1 MRIPHGAATAAM
13 KVPFTHADWA
23 AVLPVSI
30 VAVAALVVLI
40 ADLFSTRREE
50 RYLSVGV
57 GLAGTILAALFAA
70 RQFGHNYDAF
80 FGGFMAGGF
89 ATVFQEVILIAL
101 AGSLVLYAGIGPA
114 QRVAGMTAIMLWS
127 ACGAMLM
134 AGAANLLMIFL
145 GLELLSLGLYAL
157 CGAVDRKAA
166 RESALKYL
174 ILSSTATGFL
184 LFGSA
189 LLFGATGS
197 VQLSDLVHPWLI
209 FNPLFWTGAGM
220 FLIGLVFKLSLV
232 PFHTWTPDV
241 FEGAPLP
248 VTAFMSVATKAGVL
262 AVFARFIYAAL
273 PSGVADRLLLPVWII
288 AGISMIVGNVGMLAQ
303 HDLKRLLGYSGIAQ
317 VGYILVALAGVT
329 PLGLRYAI
337 YYLMAYAFMNLGA
350 FAVAAAISGED
361 EEGARL
367 SSYRGLARRRPWLA
381 AGMTV
386 FLLALAGLPPTA
398 GFLGKILIL
407 ATSASTGY
415 LWLAALLIV
424 GTAISLYAYAK
435 IIRAMYGRDEGAE
448 LHDLRPFVPLAWASA
463 AICAVLVVAMA
474 FYPLT
479 PSNILPL
486 VR

>member
-1 MRIPHGAATAAM
+1 MTIG
-13 KVPFTHADWA
+13 FTNADWLA
-23 AVLPVSI
+23 ILPVGI
-30 VAVAALVVLI
+30 VAVAALLI
-40 ADLFSTRREE
+40 LIVDLLSGRAEN
-50 RYLSVGV
+50 RYVSIAI
-57 GLAGTILAALFAA
+57 GLAGLLGAGVVAGG
-70 RQFGHNYDAF
+70 QFGHDYDAF
-80 FGGFMAGGF
+80 FGGFVTGGF
-89 ATVFQEVILIAL
+89 ATVFEEIVLIAT
-101 AGSLVLYAGIGPA
+101 AGSLILYASIGA
-114 QRVAGMTAIMLWS
+114 SQRIAGMTAIMLWS

-157 CGAVDRKAA
+157 CAAVDTKAA

-197 VQLSDLVHPWLI
+197 VMLADFVSPALVN
-209 FNPLFWTGAGM
+209 NPLFWMGGGM

-241 FEGAPLP
+241 FQGAPLP
-248 VTAFMSVATKAGVL
+248 VTAFMSVVTKAGAL
-262 AVFARFIYAAL
+262 AVFARFTYAAL
-273 PSGVADRLLLPVWII
+273 PAGTSDRLLLPVWIV
-288 AGISMIVGNVGMLAQ
+288 AAISMIVGNVGMLAQ
-303 HDLKRLLGYSGIAQ
+303 NDLKRLLGYSGIAQ
-317 VGYILVALAGVT
+317 IGYILVALAGST

-337 YYLMAYAFMNLGA
+337 YYLAAYMLMNLGA
-350 FAVAAAISGED
+350 FAVAASISGEA
-361 EEGARL
+361 EEGAKL
-367 SSYRGLARRRPWLA
+367 SSYHGLARRRPVLA
-381 AGMTV
+381 AAMTV

-407 ATSASTGY
+407 SVSAANGY
-415 LWLAALLIV
+415 IWLAAALIV

-435 IIRAMYGRDEGAE
+435 VIRAMYAPSDGHAREGV
-448 LHDLRPFVPLAWASA
+448 RPFVPLAWVSA
-463 AICAVLVVAMA
+463 VVCAVLVIAMA

>member
-1 MRIPHGAATAAM
+1 MTI
-13 KVPFTHADWA
+13 PFTRADWWSI
-23 AVLPVSI
+23 LPVTV
-30 VAVAALVVLI
+30 VAIAALLVLI
-40 ADLFSTRREE
+40 VDLFSGRRER
-50 RYLSVGV
+50 RYLSIGV
-57 GLAGTILAALFAA
+57 ALLGVLVAGVLAA
-70 RQFGHNYDAF
+70 RQFGHDHNAF
-80 FGGFMAGGF
+80 FGGFMTGGF
-89 ATVFQEVILIAL
+89 ATIFQEIVLVAA
-101 AGSLVLYAGIGPA
+101 AGSLILYARIGPA
-114 QRVAGMTAIMLWS
+114 QRVAGTTAIMLWS

-157 CGAVDRKAA
+157 CAAADRKTA

-197 VQLSDLVHPWLI
+197 VALADFVNPAFGS
-209 FNPLFWTGAGM
+209 NPLFWTGAGM

-248 VTAFMSVATKAGVL
+248 VTAFMSVATKAGTL

-273 PSGVADRLLLPVWII
+273 PAAIGARLLLPVWIV
-288 AGISMIVGNVGMLAQ
+288 AGISMIAGNVGMLAQ
-303 HDLKRLLGYSGIAQ
+303 RDLKRLLGYSGIAQ
-317 VGYILVALAGVT
+317 IGYILVALAGGT
-329 PLGLRYAI
+329 ALGLRYAL
-337 YYLMAYAFMNLGA
+337 YYLAAYAFMNLGA
-350 FAVAAAISGED
+350 FAVAASISGD
-361 EEGARL
+361 SEEGSQL
-367 SSYRGLARRRPWLA
+367 DSYRGLGRRRPWLA
-381 AGMTV
+381 AVMTI

-407 ATSASTGY
+407 ATGVSSGY
-415 LWLAALLIV
+415 LWLAVLLIV

-435 IIRAMYGRDEGAE
+435 VIRMMYERPEGE
-448 LHDLRPFVPLAWASA
+448 EPRDLRPFVPLAWMSA
-463 AICAVLVVAMA
+463 GICAVVVVAMA

-479 PSNILPL
+479 PSNVLPL

>member
-1 MRIPHGAATAAM
+1 MT
-13 KVPFTHADWA
+13 VPFTHHDWA

-30 VAVAALVVLI
+30 VAVTALVVLI
-40 ADLFSTRREE
+40 ADFFAGRDGQ
-50 RYLSVGV
+50 RYVSIVIGV
-57 GLAGTILAALFAA
+57 LGTIAAGYFAA

-80 FGGFMAGGF
+80 FGGFMVGGF
-89 ATVFQEVILIAL
+89 ATVFQEIILIAA
-101 AGSLVLYAGIGPA
+101 AGSLILYAKVGAP

-134 AGAANLLMIFL
+134 AGAANLMMIFL

-157 CGAVDRKAA
+157 CATVDRKTA

-184 LFGSA
+184 IFGFG

-197 VQLSDLVHPWLI
+197 IRLSDLV
-209 FNPLFWTGAGM
+209 NPVLTTTPYYWIGAGM
-220 FLIGLVFKLSLV
+220 FLVGIVFKLSLV

-248 VTAFMSVATKAGVL
+248 VTAFMSVATKAGTL

-273 PSGVADRLLLPVWII
+273 PPQAADDLLLPVWIV
-288 AGISMIVGNVGMLAQ
+288 AGISMIAGNVGMLAQ
-303 HDLKRLLGYSGIAQ
+303 ENLKRLLGYSGVAQ
-317 VGYILVALAGVT
+317 IGYILAALAGGT
-329 PLGLRYAI
+329 PMGLRYAL
-337 YYLMAYAFMNLGA
+337 YYLVAYAFMNLGA
-350 FAVAAAISGED
+350 FAVAAAISGDD
-361 EEGARL
+361 EEGAL
-367 SSYRGLARRRPWLA
+367 IENYRGLGRRRPWLA
-381 AGMTV
+381 AAMTV

-407 ATSASTGY
+407 SSSVSSGY
-415 LWLAALLIV
+415 LWLGVLLIV

-435 IIRAMYGRDEGAE
+435 VIRVMYARDEGEADE
-448 LHDLRPFVPLAWASA
+448 FRPFVPLAWASA
-463 AICAVLVVAMA
+463 AICAFFVIAMT

-479 PSNILPL
+479 PSNVLPL

>member
-1 MRIPHGAATAAM
+1 MIPPPM
-13 KVPFTHADWA
+13 MVPFTNADWLA
-23 AVLPVSI
+23 ILPAGI
-30 VAVAALVVLI
+30 VAVTALVVLLF
-40 ADLFSTRREE
+40 DLFSGEREQS
-50 RYLSVGV
+50 YVPV
-57 GLAGTILAALFAA
+57 AIGLVGTIAAAFFAA

-80 FGGFMAGGF
+80 FGGFMTGGF
-89 ATVFQEVILIAL
+89 ATVFQEIVLVAT
-101 AGSLVLYAGIGPA
+101 AGSLVLYGSIGSP
-114 QRVAGMTAIMLWS
+114 QRVAGMSAIMLWS
-127 ACGAMLM
+127 ACGAMFM

-157 CGAVDRKAA
+157 CGAVDRKSA

-197 VQLSDLVHPWLI
+197 VLLADLVRPLLA
-209 FNPLFWTGAGM
+209 FDPLFWIGAGM

-262 AVFARFIYAAL
+262 AVFARFTYAAL
-273 PSGVADRLLLPVWII
+273 PLGVADRLLLPVWIV
-288 AGISMIVGNVGMLAQ
+288 AGISMIAGNVGMLAQ
-303 HDLKRLLGYSGIAQ
+303 TDLKRLLGYSGIAQ
-317 VGYILVALAGVT
+317 IGYILVALAGGT
-329 PLGLRYAI
+329 PLGLRYAV
-337 YYLMAYAFMNLGA
+337 YYLTAYAFMNLGA
-350 FAVAAAISGED
+350 FAVAAAISGEG
-361 EEGARL
+361 EEGAHL
-367 SSYRGLARRRPWLA
+367 HNYEGLARRRPWLA
-381 AGMTV
+381 AAMTT

-398 GFLGKILIL
+398 GFVGKILIL
-407 ATSASTGY
+407 ATSAQTGY

-435 IIRAMYGRDEGAE
+435 VVRAMYARPEGHVA
-448 LHDLRPFVPLAWASA
+448 DLRPFVPLAWASA
-463 AICAVLVVAMA
+463 AICAVLVIAMA

-486 VR
+486 VH

>member
-1 MRIPHGAATAAM
+1 MTPA
-13 KVPFTHADWA
+13 FSNADWS
-23 AVLPVSI
+23 AVLPVSV
-30 VAVAALVVLI
+30 VAVAALAVLL
-40 ADLFSTRREE
+40 ADLFAGRQEQ
-50 RYLSVGV
+50 RYLPIGIA
-57 GLAGTILAALFAA
+57 LLGTIAAGMLAA
-70 RQFGHNYDAF
+70 RQFGHDYDAF
-80 FGGFMAGGF
+80 FGGFMVGGF
-89 ATVFQEVILIAL
+89 ATVFQEIILIAA
-101 AGSLVLYAGIGPA
+101 AGSVILYGAIGPP
-114 QRVAGMTAIMLWS
+114 QRIAGMTSIMLWS

-134 AGAANLLMIFL
+134 AGAANLMMIFL

-157 CGAVDRKAA
+157 CGAVDRKTA

-197 VQLSDLVHPWLI
+197 VKLADFVNPVLASS
-209 FNPLFWTGAGM
+209 PLFWIGAGM

-248 VTAFMSVATKAGVL
+248 VTAFMSVATKAGTL

-273 PSGVADRLLLPVWII
+273 PAGTADRLLLPVWIV
-288 AGISMIVGNVGMLAQ
+288 AGISMVAGNVGMLAQ
-303 HDLKRLLGYSGIAQ
+303 RDLKRLLGYSGVAQ
-317 VGYILVALAGVT
+317 VGYILVALAGGT
-329 PLGLRYAI
+329 SLGLRYAL
-337 YYLMAYAFMNLGA
+337 YYLTAYAFMNLGA
-350 FAVAAAISGED
+350 FAVAAAISGD
-361 EEGARL
+361 AEEGSNLA
-367 SSYRGLARRRPWLA
+367 SYRGLGRRRPWLA
-381 AGMTV
+381 AAMTV

-407 ATSASTGY
+407 ASSVASGY

-435 IIRAMYGRDEGAE
+435 VIRAMYDGVEGD
-448 LHDLRPFVPLAWASA
+448 LHELRPFVPLAWASA
-463 AICAVLVVAMA
+463 TICAVAVIAMT

-479 PSNILPL
+479 PSNVLPL

>member
-1 MRIPHGAATAAM
+1 MTVPFTAADWWAILPVGVLATAA
-13 KVPFTHADWA
+13 
-23 AVLPVSI
+23 L
-30 VAVAALVVLI
+30 LVLI
-40 ADLFSTRREE
+40 ADLFSGQREQ
-50 RYLSVGV
+50 RYVSIGIALLGV
-57 GLAGTILAALFAA
+57 AVTAYLAA
-70 RQFGHNYDAF
+70 RQFGHNHDAF
-80 FGGFMAGGF
+80 FGGFITGGF
-89 ATVFQEVILIAL
+89 TTVFEEIILIAA
-101 AGSLVLYAGIGPA
+101 AGSLILYASIGPA
-114 QRVAGMTAIMLWS
+114 QRVAGTTAIMLWS

-157 CGAVDRKAA
+157 CAASDRKTA

-184 LFGSA
+184 LFGAA

-197 VQLSDLVHPWLI
+197 VRLADFVNPSLAY
-209 FNPLFWTGAGM
+209 NPLFWTGAGM

-248 VTAFMSVATKAGVL
+248 VTAFMSVATKAGAL

-273 PSGVADRLLLPVWII
+273 PTTIAQNVLLPVWII

-303 HDLKRLLGYSGIAQ
+303 TDLKRLLGYSGIAQ
-317 VGYILVALAGVT
+317 IGYILVALAGST
-329 PLGLRYAI
+329 PLGLRYAL
-337 YYLMAYAFMNLGA
+337 YYLAAYAFMNLGA
-350 FAVAAAISGED
+350 FAVAASISGD
-361 EEGARL
+361 GEEGAHL

-381 AGMTV
+381 AAMTV

-407 ATSASTGY
+407 ATSVENGY
-415 LWLAALLIV
+415 TWLAALLIV

-435 IIRAMYGRDEGAE
+435 VIRAMYERPEAGEPVDP
-448 LHDLRPFVPLAWASA
+448 RPFVPLAWLSVGV
-463 AICAVLVVAMA
+463 CALAVIAMT

-479 PSNILPL
+479 PSNVLPL
-486 VR
+486 VQ

>member
-1 MRIPHGAATAAM
+1 MTA
-13 KVPFTHADWA
+13 PFTRADWSA
-23 AVLPVSI
+23 ILPVTV
-30 VAVAALVVLI
+30 VAVAALFVLVV
-40 ADLFSTRREE
+40 DLFSSRRE
-50 RYLSVGV
+50 RRDLSIAIALLGV
-57 GLAGTILAALFAA
+57 LVAGILAA
-70 RQFGHNYDAF
+70 RQFGHDHNAF
-80 FGGFMAGGF
+80 FGGFMTGGF
-89 ATVFQEVILIAL
+89 ATVFQEIILVAA
-101 AGSLVLYAGIGPA
+101 AGSLILYAASEPA
-114 QRVAGMTAIMLWS
+114 QRIAGTTAIMLWS

-157 CGAVDRKAA
+157 CAAADRKTA

-197 VQLSDLVHPWLI
+197 VALADFVNPTLAG
-209 FNPLFWTGAGM
+209 NPLFWSGAGM

-248 VTAFMSVATKAGVL
+248 VTAFMSVATKAGTL

-273 PSGVADRLLLPVWII
+273 PSAIGARLLLPVWIV
-288 AGISMIVGNVGMLAQ
+288 AGISMIAGNVGMLAQ
-303 HDLKRLLGYSGIAQ
+303 QDLKRLLGYSGIAQ
-317 VGYILVALAGVT
+317 VGYILVALAGST
-329 PLGLRYAI
+329 PLGLRYAL
-337 YYLMAYAFMNLGA
+337 YYLAAYAFMNLGA
-350 FAVAAAISGED
+350 FAVAASISGD
-361 EEGARL
+361 SEEGSQL
-367 SSYRGLARRRPWLA
+367 STYRGLGQRRPWLA
-381 AGMTV
+381 AAMTV

-407 ATSASTGY
+407 ATSISSGY
-415 LWLAALLIV
+415 VWLAALLIL

-435 IIRAMYGRDEGAE
+435 VIRTMYERPEGEQPRDF
-448 LHDLRPFVPLAWASA
+448 RPFVPLAWMSA
-463 AICAVLVVAMA
+463 GICAVAVVAMT

-479 PSNILPL
+479 PSNVLPL